1 MWSRPHVR
9 HAVFAV
15 VAASIG
21 ILLVTA
27 AVQSRAQTATP
38 SSGEA
43 LYQQR
48 CASCHQGGVARA
60 ADTKALRQ
68 LSAERIGFALAYGI
82 MSQQG
87 RDLSRAPGTPG
98 CTEAGRVLEI
108 SRSVLA
114 TIAFHQAIAAE
125 VASRPCASAAGSQPS
140 SADSVVRTSI
150 SVLS

>member
-1 MWSRPHVR
+1 MRFRSLNSMGENDGTQSGNMERRCGPGPTFGTQFFGRCSFDRNTARDCSGAISRTDGP
-9 HAVFAV
+9 
-15 VAASIG
+15 
-21 ILLVTA
+21 
-27 AVQSRAQTATP
+27 P

-114 TIAFHQAIAAE
+114 
-125 VASRPCASAAGSQPS
+125 R
-140 SADSVVRTSI
+140 
-150 SVLS
+150 